1 MSKKELINGCIDM
14 SYNVSKE
21 EMQKAIKEVSGKRF
35 METKMSTKVWKALYE
50 KLENILNGEN
60 GSKVLFYGSNV
71 EAYRQ

>member
-1 MSKKELINGCIDM
+1 MNKKELINSCIDM

-35 METKMSTKVWKALYE
+35 METKMTTKVWSALYE
-50 KLENILNGEN
+50 KLETIVNGEN
-60 GSKVLFYGSNV
+60 GCKVLFYGSNA